1 MRYSIVEIY
10 GCTMAST
17 MIQLHLLKYSEKG
30 AAAVM
35 QEGLTSRRAAVDK
48 ALEGVGGRLVGFW
61 GTDDGQWDAVFVT
74 ETPADV
80 DLSSGVAL
88 NLRGQA
94 SGTWER
100 IRSIYLYPPE
110 DVDRNLQASDTF
122 RYAGQQ

>member
-1 MRYSIVEIY
+1 M
-10 GCTMAST
+10 
-17 MIQLHLLKYSEKG
+17 
-30 AAAVM
+30 
-35 QEGLTSRRAAVDK
+35 
-48 ALEGVGGRLVGFW
+48 
-61 GTDDGQWDAVFVT
+61 T

-110 DVDRNLQASDTF
+110 DVDRNLQVSDTF